1 VTLNLTNV
9 TFDVVPV
16 PEDAPVSGTNPFT
29 AAVKDLAANRDKALT
44 FILPADPK
52 NPATALINTKENP
65 NLKEIYDLL
74 RRAGDAAGV
83 RVIKRADLRKVGG
96 GKTEKVTGI
105 IITFWA
111 TDKRPYKPRVT
122 ATVAAPAET
131 AGTAGE

>member
-1 VTLNLTNV
+1 MTLDLSNV
-9 TFDVVPV
+9 SFDDVPI
-16 PEDAPVSGTNPFT
+16 PEDAPTVGANPFT
-29 AAVKDLAANRDKALT
+29 AAVKDLAANRNKAKT
-44 FILPADPK
+44 YTLPADPK
-52 NPATALINTKENP
+52 DPTTALVNTKENA

-111 TDKRPYKPRVT
+111 ADKRPYKPRATVT
-122 ATVAAPAET
+122 AAAPAET